1 MCPQARTPR
10 THRKRAA
17 AAARLPQ
24 GQRLGEGDCST
35 PDTPQGGTRRPPPPP
50 PGHLC
55 AAPTAPKASLL
66 QRALRS

>member
-10 THRKRAA
+10 THRKRAG

-24 GQRLGEGDCST
+24 GQRLGQGECST

-50 PGHLC
+50 GRLC
-55 AAPTAPKASLL
+55 AAPTGGKVSL
-66 QRALRS
+66 QECALWGW